1 MDARFLSDDISPRP
15 EEAGQERDVSPP
27 VLASL
32 LTSLAAIASDSE
44 RHDVR
49 SALSLISPA
58 RGSKVAPDEVGKR
71 ESSDSARQL
80 EQGRRLEI
88 RAQRNW
94 KGAVRESARDSFL
107 LQKLFINVLPSISA
121 AL

>member
-1 MDARFLSDDISPRP
+1 M
-15 EEAGQERDVSPP
+15 
-27 VLASL
+27 
-32 LTSLAAIASDSE
+32 TSDSE

-58 RGSKVAPDEVGKR
+58 RGSKVAPDKVGKR

-80 EQGRRLEI
+80 EQGRQLEI
-88 RAQRNW
+88 RAHRNW
-94 KGAVRESARDSFL
+94 KGIVRESARDSFL